1 MPAAALPNSAR
12 HAAVD
17 TPLWQD
23 LARAF
28 GLVLVIE
35 GLLPFLSP
43 ARWRSAM
50 LRVSTLDD
58 RLLRSFGLAMMICG
72 LVMLRLA

>member
-1 MPAAALPNSAR
+1 M
-12 HAAVD
+12 D

-23 LARAF
+23 VARAL
-28 GLVLVIE
+28 GLVLVLE
-35 GLLPFLSP
+35 GLWPFLSP
-43 ARWRSAM
+43 ARWRNAM

-72 LVMLRLA
+72 LVVLQLA

>member
-1 MPAAALPNSAR
+1 VEA
-12 HAAVD
+12 
-17 TPLWQD
+17 PLWQD

-35 GLLPFLSP
+35 GLWPFLSP
-43 ARWRSAM
+43 RRWRDAM

-58 RLLRSFGLAMMICG
+58 RVLRSFGLGGMICG
-72 LVMLRLA
+72 LIILQLA